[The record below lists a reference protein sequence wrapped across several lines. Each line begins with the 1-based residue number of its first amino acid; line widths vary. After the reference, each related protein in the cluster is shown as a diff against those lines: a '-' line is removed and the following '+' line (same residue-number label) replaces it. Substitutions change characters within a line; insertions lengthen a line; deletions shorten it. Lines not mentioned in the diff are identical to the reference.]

1 MSSIVRHY
9 EHPRPET
16 GVVYY
21 LYDESDQNLC
31 LES

>member
-21 LYDESDQNLC
+21 LYLSDQNLC